1 MAALKLLGLTTTFFV
16 FFETTAP
23 EDLGNSL
30 VRAGLPFA
38 AAFVFAAALQF
49 VPVIG
54 RKARTVIDAQRSRG
68 IGLEAGWAAL
78 RHWPAFLAP
87 LLIQSL
93 YPGRR
98 AGRGHGSPRLF
109 AARAN
114 LLPRLSHGP
123 GRLAGLD
130 RGPRDSGIG
139 NMVAVNPQDYHK
151 PSNPDPWQRQQ
162 RQNPPDRRD
171 PGGFHR
177 RRRSRAHRPAR
188 PGPGPGWT
196 GGRQDGAAP
205 RGGALYDLPHRPAKA
220 HRPQRKTKSPPW
232 RCPTPGASKR

>member
-1 MAALKLLGLTTTFFV
+1 MLDPRSRLALACGWAGAVVAAGRPESVVGSYLMLLAAVGWLRRWSAYGRWLRLVVPMALFFGTLTLWAAGLEAGGMAALKLLGLTTTFFV

-87 LLIQSL
+87 LLIQSFTL
-93 YPGRR
+93 ADELAEAMEARGFSRPGRTFYR
-98 AGRGHGSPRLF
+98 DFHM
-109 AARAN
+109 
-114 LLPRLSHGP
+114 GP
-123 GRLAGLD
+123 ADWLA
-130 RGPRDSGIG
+130 S
-139 NMVAVNPQDYHK
+139 
-151 PSNPDPWQRQQ
+151 
-162 RQNPPDRRD
+162 
-171 PGGFHR
+171 
-177 RRRSRAHRPAR
+177 
-188 PGPGPGWT
+188 T
-196 GGRQDGAAP
+196 
-205 RGGALYDLPHRPAKA
+205 GALAILALGI
-220 HRPQRKTKSPPW
+220 W
-232 RCPTPGASKR
+232 WL